1 MSKDRTNTEKL
12 YDVIKKPIITEKSV
26 GATSLGQY
34 TFEVQKDA
42 SKIEIAQAVE
52 LAFPG
57 RKVKK
62 VRTVYM
68 PSHSKRMGYKFGR
81 TDSSKKAIVTIEGDP
96 IEELVGAQ
104 RILGRAPCERQRTQP
119 SEDKSEWQC
128 NEMSGLSE

>member
-1 MSKDRTNTEKL
+1 MSKSRTNTEKL

-26 GATSLGQY
+26 GGTALGQY
-34 TFEVQKDA
+34 TFEVVQDA
-42 SKIEIAQAVE
+42 TKIEIAQAVE

-81 TDSSKKAIVTIEGDP
+81 TDSSKKAIVTISGDP
-96 IEELVGAQ
+96 IEELIGA
-104 RILGRAPCERQRTQP
+104 
-119 SEDKSEWQC
+119 
-128 NEMSGLSE
+128 